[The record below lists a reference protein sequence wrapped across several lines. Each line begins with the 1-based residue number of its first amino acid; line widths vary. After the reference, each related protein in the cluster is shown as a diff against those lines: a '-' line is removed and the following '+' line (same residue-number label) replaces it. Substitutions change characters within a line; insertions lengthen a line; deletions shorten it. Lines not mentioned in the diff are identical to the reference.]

1 MITAG
6 DIVLVWVVSIGA
18 AGLLYLAC
26 IVSPA
31 IAKACDK
38 FGDHAE
44 RLIGKFA
51 DPILDFFGL
60 NVDDDEED

>member
-31 IAKACDK
+31 IAQACDK
-38 FGDHAE
+38 FDERAE
-44 RLIGKFA
+44 RFIGKIA
-51 DPILDFFGL
+51 DPILEFFGL
-60 NVDDDEED
+60 DTDDDEED